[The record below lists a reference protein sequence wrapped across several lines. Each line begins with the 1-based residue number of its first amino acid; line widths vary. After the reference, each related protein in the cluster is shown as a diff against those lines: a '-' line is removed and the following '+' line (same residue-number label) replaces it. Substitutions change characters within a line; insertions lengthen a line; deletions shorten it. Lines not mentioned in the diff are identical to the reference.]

1 MTSQQARNNAR
12 TPEKKTQLPVSI
24 TLPSEMQLQN
34 FDKVA
39 KIKLCK
45 TLTVKMRKHYY
56 GGTWAFPLAQGREMK
71 GATLTS

>member
-56 GGTWAFPLAQGREMK
+56 AGTWAFPLAQGREMK
-71 GATLTS
+71 GPTLTS